1 MTPVRCARLQAEE
14 LKEMGINPR
23 TKAPYQRKGPY
34 KQKSEA
40 ATAAEAALKAAGA
53 AAKAGEKKAV
63 EKETIADLRGQIATL
78 KAELKAEK
86 ESKDLAVSAAKLEVE
101 QRLGTAMRNRYRDG
115 LRDGASLNRG
125 AGMLSGSPTLSGF
138 GGSPAL

>member
-1 MTPVRCARLQAEE
+1 M
-14 LKEMGINPR
+14 
-23 TKAPYQRKGPY
+23 PYQRKGGGY

-86 ESKDLAVSAAKLEVE
+86 ESKDLAVSGAKLEVE
-101 QRLGTAMRNRYRDG
+101 QKFGKAMLDRYRDG
-115 LRDGASLNRG
+115 LRDGASLSRG
-125 AGMLSGSPTLSGF
+125 AGMLSGSPALSGF